1 LNRTLKY
8 LGIGLVSICAIVIA
22 AGFIFRKQIASRYIP
37 EVKQVDVIHIRLN
50 NDTSYVNFKLA
61 VTNQSFL
68 RIEID
73 TLTYKISLF
82 NKTYLQKRHFLG
94 IVLPGHGCDTL
105 HVSIKIPYVAIFRD
119 LAKERGKGDS
129 TNYGVELF
137 LQYSTVFGESE
148 IAIHR
153 AAKLKIPAVPEFEIV
168 DVKWNRVRLKSILA
182 SVTLKLVNYSE
193 ITLSIQDLKYAMEFL
208 EQGIISGVYKQAII
222 VKPKAETIVTIPIQ
236 IKPNRMIKTAMA
248 VMTNNDKYDYTLKL
262 AATLESLD
270 SIKSRFQIELV
281 KNGRMELKNSEKKKN
296 K

>member
-1 LNRTLKY
+1 VNRIVKY
-8 LGIGLVSICAIVIA
+8 LVIGLIVFSVLVVA
-22 AGFIFRKQIASRYIP
+22 TGFIFRKQIATHYIP
-37 EVKQVDVIHIRLN
+37 EVKQIDVIHINLK
-50 NDTSYVNFKLA
+50 NDTSNIDFKLA

-73 TLTYKISLF
+73 TLIYKISLF

-105 HVSIKIPYVAIFRD
+105 HVAIKIPYVAILKD

-129 TNYGVELF
+129 TNYAVELF
-137 LQYSTVFGESE
+137 LQYSTIFGESE

-182 SVTLKLVNYSE
+182 SVTLKLVNHSE
-193 ITLSIQDLKYAMEFL
+193 ITLAIHDLKYAMEFL
-208 EQGIISGVYKQAII
+208 EQGIINGVYRQRII
-222 VKPKAETIVTIPIQ
+222 IKPKAETMVTIPIE
-236 IKPNRMIKTAMA
+236 IKPNRMIKTVMA

-270 SIKSRFQIELV
+270 SIKNRFQIELV
-281 KNGRMELKNSEKKKN
+281 KNGRMELKNSERN
-296 K
+296 RR